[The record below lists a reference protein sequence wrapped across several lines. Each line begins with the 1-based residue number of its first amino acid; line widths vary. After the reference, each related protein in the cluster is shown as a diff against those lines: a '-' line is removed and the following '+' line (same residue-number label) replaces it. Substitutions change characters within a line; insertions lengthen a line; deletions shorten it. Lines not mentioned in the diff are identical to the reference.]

1 MPKHN
6 FTSRR
11 KNFILFFV
19 KIAIVLGFSVLLV
32 TMLPA
37 AMPDTEE
44 EAETTKPKPSVSVS
58 FDDEMPEIDPVAKPD
73 LFPHLVIIYSEG
85 DAWGKEEADH
95 LVTHLAPLFHAHF
108 VVIPDTE
115 YLALGED
122 TLTLY
127 NQEPTLTLN
136 VGITKLLDE
145 SYLEILARLGENG
158 LEIRESGSRIDIIS
172 ASLSRVHEGIESF
185 VNALTFDSTFKVSED
200 FFMLDAKGGE
210 DSTFSPDIITDGEV
224 NILVL
229 SYIDSN
235 PYTLRAI
242 EGIVAHAKPDI
253 VVFNGGV
260 DGGAKTRAELGNMWS
275 SISEILKKTNTPWCF
290 TPGNLSGTLSRVTVC
305 EVISSFPGC
314 IRKVSGERDA
324 AFGLTVANSKGIVT
338 SSIYVG
344 DTFGNNT
351 LLCEM
356 IENDTELYG
365 RASSYKRSITAIL
378 PALPK
383 QLSDACEDL
392 SDAYVSK
399 SLYDLYD
406 SLTAAGAD
414 SFICASDA
422 TECSVVKFAGGTV
435 GLCGSVGFDS
445 QGLGGRFDYNHS
457 LRGALM
463 LTLTPHRA
471 EYSLTEISYIY
482 AADLGLCER

>member
-1 MPKHN
+1 MPKLN
-6 FTSRR
+6 FTPRI
-11 KNFILFFV
+11 KNPISFFIKV
-19 KIAIVLGFSVLLV
+19 AVVLTFAVLLV

-37 AMPDTEE
+37 AMPEDESE
-44 EAETTKPKPSVSVS
+44 STKPTVTMP
-58 FDDEMPEIDPVAKPD
+58 FDDEMPEVEGVVRPD
-73 LFPHLVIIYSEG
+73 LFPHLVIVYSDG
-85 DAWGKEEADH
+85 DTWGKEEADH
-95 LVTHLAPLFHAHF
+95 LVWHLEPQFHAHF
-108 VVIPDTE
+108 VVISDTE

-122 TLTLY
+122 ELSLY
-127 NQEPTLTLN
+127 NREPSLTLN

-145 SYLEILARLGENG
+145 SYLEILGRLGEKG
-158 LEIRESGSRIDIIS
+158 LEIRRDGNRIDIIS

-185 VNALTFDSTFKVSED
+185 VTALTFDSSFKISED
-200 FFMLDAKGGE
+200 FFILDAKGGE
-210 DSTFSPDIITDGEV
+210 SSTFTPDIVTDGEANV
-224 NILVL
+224 LVL
-229 SYIDSN
+229 SYVDSN

-260 DGGAKTRAELGNMWS
+260 DGGAKTRAELGEMWQA
-275 SISEILKKTNTPWCF
+275 IADILKKADTPWCF
-290 TPGNLSGTLSRVTVC
+290 TPGNLSGSLPRVTVC

-314 IRKVSGERDA
+314 IRKLSGERDA
-324 AFGLTVANSKGIVT
+324 AFGLTVANSNGVVT

-344 DTFGNNT
+344 DTFGNNA
-351 LLCEM
+351 LLCEL
-356 IENDTELYG
+356 IENDTELYA
-365 RASSYKRSITAIL
+365 RASSYKRSVTAIL

-383 QLSDACEDL
+383 QISDACEDV

-414 SFICASDA
+414 SFICTSDA
-422 TECSVVKFAGGTV
+422 TECAVLEFEGGKV
-435 GLCGSVGFDS
+435 GFCGSVGFDS

-457 LRGALM
+457 LRGAMM

>member
-1 MPKHN
+1 MPKLN
-6 FTSRR
+6 FTPQI
-11 KNFILFFV
+11 KNRISFFV
-19 KIAIVLGFSVLLV
+19 KVAVVLTFAVLLI

-37 AMPDTEE
+37 AMPEDEGENAT
-44 EAETTKPKPSVSVS
+44 PSVTMP
-58 FDDEMPEIDPVAKPD
+58 FDDEMPEIDGIVRPD
-73 LFPHLVIIYSEG
+73 LFPHLVIIYSDG

-95 LVTHLAPLFHAHF
+95 LVWHLEPQFHAHF
-108 VVIPDTE
+108 VVISDTE

-122 TLTLY
+122 QLALY
-127 NQEPTLTLN
+127 NQDPTLTLN

-145 SYLEILARLGENG
+145 SYLEILGRLGEKG
-158 LEIRESGSRIDIIS
+158 LEIRRSGNRIDIIS

-185 VNALTFDSTFKVSED
+185 VTALNFDSSFKVRED
-200 FFMLDAKGGE
+200 FFMLDAKAKE
-210 DSTFSPDIITDGEV
+210 SSDFTPDIVTDGEA

-242 EGIVAHAKPDI
+242 EGIVNHSKPDI
-253 VVFNGGV
+253 VVFNGNI
-260 DGGAKTRAELGNMWS
+260 DGGAKTRAELGDMWRA
-275 SISEILKKTNTPWCF
+275 IADVLKKADIPWCF
-290 TPGNLSGTLSRVTVC
+290 TPGALSGTLPRVTVC

-314 IRKVSGERDA
+314 IRKLSGERDA
-324 AFGLTVANSKGIVT
+324 AFGLTVANSKGVVT

-344 DTFGNNT
+344 DTFGNNA
-351 LLCEM
+351 LLCEL

-378 PALPK
+378 PAIPK
-383 QLSDACEDL
+383 QICDACEDI
-392 SDAYVSK
+392 SEEFVSK

-414 SFICASDA
+414 SFICTSDA
-422 TECSVVKFAGGTV
+422 TDCAVLEFEGGVVGF
-435 GLCGSVGFDS
+435 CGSVGFDS
-445 QGLGGRFDYNHS
+445 QGLGGRFDYNHG

-471 EYSLTEISYIY
+471 EYSLSELSYIH

>member
-1 MPKHN
+1 MPKLN
-6 FTSRR
+6 FTPRI
-11 KNFILFFV
+11 KNPISFFIKL
-19 KIAIVLGFSVLLV
+19 AIVLGFAVLLV

-37 AMPDTEE
+37 AMPEDEGEGT
-44 EAETTKPKPSVSVS
+44 KPSVSMP
-58 FDDEMPEIDPVAKPD
+58 FDNEMPEIDAVARPD
-73 LFPHLVIIYSEG
+73 LFPHLVIVYSEG
-85 DAWGKEEADH
+85 DAWSHEEADH
-95 LVTHLAPLFHAHF
+95 LVWHLEPQFHAHF
-108 VVIPDTE
+108 VVISDTE

-122 TLTLY
+122 KLTLY
-127 NQEPTLTLN
+127 NQDPTLTLN

-145 SYLEILARLGENG
+145 SYLEVLGRLGEKG
-158 LEIRESGSRIDIIS
+158 LEIRRSGNRIDIIS

-185 VNALTFDSTFKVSED
+185 VTALTFDSSFKVSD
-200 FFMLDAKGGE
+200 DLWILDSKAGE
-210 DSTFSPDIITDGEV
+210 TPSFAPDIVTDGEV

-242 EGIVAHAKPDI
+242 EGIVAHAKPDV
-253 VVFNGGV
+253 VVFNGNI
-260 DGGAKTRAELGNMWS
+260 DGGAKTRAELGDMWQ
-275 SISEILKKTNTPWCF
+275 SISDILKKTDIPWCF
-290 TPGNLSGTLSRVTVC
+290 TPGTLSGTLPRVTVC

-314 IRKVSGERDA
+314 IRKLSGERDA
-324 AFGLTVANSKGIVT
+324 AFGLTVANSHGIVT

-344 DTFGNNT
+344 DTFGNNA
-351 LLCEM
+351 LLCEL

-383 QLSDACEDL
+383 QIFDACEDMNE
-392 SDAYVSK
+392 SYVSK

-422 TECSVVKFAGGTV
+422 TECAVVDFMGGKV

-457 LRGALM
+457 LRGGLI

-471 EYSLTEISYIY
+471 EYSLSEISYIY

>member
-1 MPKHN
+1 MPKLN
-6 FTSRR
+6 FTPRI
-11 KNFILFFV
+11 KNSISFFV
-19 KIAIVLGFSVLLV
+19 KVAIVLAFATLLV

-37 AMPDTEE
+37 AMPEDEGE
-44 EAETTKPKPSVSVS
+44 GTTRPAISMP
-58 FDDEMPEIDPVAKPD
+58 FDDEMPEIDQVARPD
-73 LFPHLVIIYSEG
+73 LYPHLVIVYPED

-95 LVTHLAPLFHAHF
+95 LVTHLAPQFHAHF
-108 VVIPDTE
+108 VVISDRE

-127 NQEPTLTLN
+127 NQEPSLTLN
-136 VGITKLLDE
+136 VGVTKLLDE
-145 SYLEILARLGENG
+145 SYLEVLARLGEKG
-158 LEIRESGSRIDIIS
+158 LEIRRSGNRIDIIS

-185 VNALTFDSTFKVSED
+185 VTALTFDSTFKVSED
-200 FFMLDAKGGE
+200 FFILDATGGE
-210 DSTFSPDIITDGEV
+210 DSTFTPDIVTDGEV

-260 DGGAKTRAELGNMWS
+260 DGGAKTRAELGAMWQA
-275 SISEILKKTNTPWCF
+275 IADVLKKTNTPWCF
-290 TPGNLSGTLSRVTVC
+290 TPGALSGTLPRVTVC
-305 EVISSFPGC
+305 EVISSFDGC
-314 IRKVSGERDA
+314 IRQLSGERDA
-324 AFGLTVANSKGIVT
+324 AFGLTVANSKGVVT

-344 DTFGNNT
+344 DTFGNNA
-351 LLCEM
+351 LLCEL
-356 IENDTELYG
+356 IENDDELYG

-378 PALPK
+378 PAIPK
-383 QLSDACEDL
+383 QISDSCEDI
-392 SDAYVSK
+392 SDTYVSK

-414 SFICASDA
+414 SFICASEA
-422 TECSVVKFAGGTV
+422 TDCAVLEFEGGKV
-435 GLCGSVGFDS
+435 GFCGSVGFDS

-457 LRGALM
+457 LRGAMM
-463 LTLTPHRA
+463 LTITPHRA

>member
-1 MPKHN
+1 MPKLN
-6 FTSRR
+6 FTPRI
-11 KNFILFFV
+11 KNPISFFIKV
-19 KIAIVLGFSVLLV
+19 AIVLAFAVLLI

-37 AMPDTEE
+37 AMPEE
-44 EAETTKPKPSVSVS
+44 ESEVTKPEISMP
-58 FDDEMPEIDPVAKPD
+58 FDDEMPEIDPVARPD
-73 LFPHLVIIYSEG
+73 LFPHLVIVYSEG

-127 NQEPTLTLN
+127 NQEPSLTLN

-145 SYLEILARLGENG
+145 SYLEVLARLGEKG
-158 LEIRESGSRIDIIS
+158 LEIRRSGSRIDIIS

-185 VNALTFDSTFKVSED
+185 VNALTFDSTFKVSDD

-210 DSTFSPDIITDGEV
+210 NSTFTPDIVTDGEV

-229 SYIDSN
+229 SYIDGS

-242 EGIVAHAKPDI
+242 EGIVNHAKPDI

-260 DGGAKTRAELGNMWS
+260 DGGAKTRTELGNMWS

-314 IRKVSGERDA
+314 IRKLSGERDA
-324 AFGLTVANSKGIVT
+324 AFGLTVANSNGVVT

-344 DTFGNNT
+344 DTFGNNA
-351 LLCEM
+351 LLCEL
-356 IENDTELYG
+356 IEKDTELYG

-378 PALPK
+378 PAIP
-383 QLSDACEDL
+383 QQIYDACEDVN
-392 SDAYVSK
+392 SQYVSK

-406 SLTAAGAD
+406 SLIAAGAD
-414 SFICASDA
+414 SFICVSDA
-422 TECSVVKFAGGTV
+422 TECSVVKFAGGSV
-435 GLCGSVGFDS
+435 GFCGSVGFDS